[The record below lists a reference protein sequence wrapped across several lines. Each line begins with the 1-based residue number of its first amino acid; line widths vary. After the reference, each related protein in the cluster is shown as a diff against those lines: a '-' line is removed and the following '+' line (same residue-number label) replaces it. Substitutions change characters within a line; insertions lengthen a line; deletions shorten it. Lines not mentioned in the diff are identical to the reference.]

1 MFEPEGGPGRA
12 PLPPERPATAVYA
25 LTPAGARLGRALAR
39 ELGAELFVTRRLEP
53 DYPGAT
59 AFDALVPF
67 VGTVFA
73 AYRRHVFVAAA
84 GIVVRAVAAQ
94 LRGKGQDPAVVV
106 LDQRGRF
113 AVSLV
118 SGHLGGANA
127 LAREVAAI
135 TAGTAVVTTATDTE
149 DLPALDVLAAER
161 GLAIANLG
169 AVKAVNIA
177 LLAGDPVQ
185 VLDPHD
191 WLGLRA
197 APGGEE
203 PWPGHF
209 VHLPEP
215 GAWRPGL
222 PGVRVTERVAA
233 PGEQELVLHPP
244 CLAVGVGCRRG
255 VTAGEVVAAVQAT
268 LAGAGLSPLAVL
280 GLASIGL
287 KRDEA
292 GLLEAAAQL
301 GKAILFYETGDLKDI
316 PVPNPSARVEHETG
330 VPGVCEAAAMKLAGA
345 TELLVHKTRCGNVT
359 VAVALAG

>member
-1 MFEPEGGPGRA
+1 MFEPEGGAGRPA
-12 PLPPERPATAVYA
+12 PPPERPATAVYA

-39 ELGAELFVTRRLEP
+39 ELGADLFVTRRLEP
-53 DYPGAT
+53 DHPGAT

-84 GIVVRAVAAQ
+84 GIVVRAVAAH
-94 LRGKGQDPAVVV
+94 LRGKGGDPAVVA

-149 DLPALDVLAAER
+149 DLPALDVLATER
-161 GLAIANLG
+161 GLAIADLG

-185 VLDPHD
+185 VLDPD
-191 WLGLRA
+191 DRLGLRG
-197 APGGEE
+197 APGAPE

-222 PGVRVTERVAA
+222 PGVRVTERAVAA
-233 PGEQELVLHPP
+233 GGGELVLHPP
-244 CLAVGVGCRRG
+244 CLAVGLGCRRG
-255 VTAGEVVAAVQAT
+255 ASADEIVAAVEGT
-268 LAGAGLSPLAVL
+268 LAGAGLSPLALL

-292 GLLEAAAQL
+292 GLLEAAARL

-316 PVPNPSARVEHETG
+316 AVPNPSARVQRETG
-330 VPGVCEAAAMKLAGA
+330 VPGVCEAAAMKLAG
-345 TELLVHKTRCGNVT
+345 TKDLLVQKTRCGNVT

>member
-1 MFEPEGGPGRA
+1 MFEPEGGAGRPA
-12 PLPPERPATAVYA
+12 PPPERPATAVYA

-39 ELGAELFVTRRLEP
+39 ELGADLFVTRRLEP
-53 DYPGAT
+53 DHPGAT

-84 GIVVRAVAAQ
+84 GIVVRAVAAH
-94 LRGKGQDPAVVV
+94 LRGKGGDPAVVA

-161 GLAIANLG
+161 GLAIADLG

-185 VLDPHD
+185 VLDPD
-191 WLGLRA
+191 DRLGLRG
-197 APGGEE
+197 APGAPE

-222 PGVRVTERVAA
+222 PGVRVTERAVAA
-233 PGEQELVLHPP
+233 GGGELVLHPP
-244 CLAVGVGCRRG
+244 CLAVGLGCRRG
-255 VTAGEVVAAVQAT
+255 ASADEIVAAVEGT
-268 LAGAGLSPLAVL
+268 LAGAGLSPLALL

-292 GLLEAAAQL
+292 GLLEAAARL

-316 PVPNPSARVEHETG
+316 AVPNPSARVQRETG
-330 VPGVCEAAAMKLAGA
+330 VPGVCEAAAMKLAG
-345 TELLVHKTRCGNVT
+345 TKDLLVQKTRCGNVT